1 MNFLIIENNIG
12 GFIMDTNFFVNNR
25 MRFSERMKDC
35 SSAVFFSGRAPRES
49 ADQLYDFSVN
59 RNFFYL
65 TGIDREDMILL
76 IEKINGKITETLYI
90 PPVDEHFEKWF
101 GILMRK
107 DEATQV
113 SGIKS
118 IQNKNEFMDQFA
130 KKLSSSDRPDNVYV
144 FSYITGAD
152 ESYDHDRKL
161 AHWMKNQ
168 FPAINIKNSLDLMIE
183 LRSSKTEDEVNEIKT
198 AIGYTKEAL
207 EFVMKNLKPG
217 KFEYQV
223 KADFEYQ
230 LQLRGSR
237 PSFKTIGASGEK
249 AVILHYV
256 DLKQKIKDGSLILLD
271 LGALSNNYASDIT
284 RTYPANGK
292 FSQRQKDIYNI
303 VLEAQDVTIDAMHV
317 GASEIAVNDAV
328 KKHFAKGLKALNII
342 REDADVDKYYYHSIG
357 HPLGLDVH
365 DLRRRDKTMQENN
378 VYTVEPGLYIKEEGI
393 GIRIED
399 DVWVTK
405 KGIINLSSD
414 IIKTVND
421 IENFMK

>member
-1 MNFLIIENNIG
+1 MNS
-12 GFIMDTNFFVNNR
+12 NFYINNR
-25 MRFSERMKDC
+25 ASFAERMEDY
-35 SSAVFFSGRAPRES
+35 STAVFFSGKAPRES
-49 ADQLYDFSVN
+49 ADQEYEFSVD

-65 TGIDREDMILL
+65 TGIDREDMVL
-76 IEKINGKITETLYI
+76 IINKIAGKVTEALYI
-90 PPVDEHFEKWF
+90 PPVDEYFEKWF

-107 DEATQV
+107 EEAQEL
-113 SGIKS
+113 SGIKTIEERDS
-118 IQNKNEFMDQFA
+118 FMAQFA
-130 KKLSSSDRPDNVYV
+130 KKLSSSDRPDNVYI
-144 FSYITGAD
+144 FSYIVDKD
-152 ESYDHDRKL
+152 ESYDSYRSL
-161 AHWMKNQ
+161 ANWIRNQ
-168 FPAINIKNSLDLMIE
+168 YPAVNIKSSLDIMIE
-183 LRSSKTEDEVNEIKT
+183 LRSSKHEEEVNEIKT

-230 LQLRGSR
+230 LMLRGSK
-237 PSFKTIGASGEK
+237 PSFKTIGASGAK
-249 AVILHYV
+249 AVILHYIE
-256 DLKQKIKDGSLILLD
+256 LKQKIEDGSLILLD

-292 FSQRQKDIYNI
+292 FTQRQKDIYNI
-303 VLEAQDVTIDAMHV
+303 VLEAQDVTMDAMHV
-317 GASEIAVNDAV
+317 GASEVEVNDKV
-328 KKHFAKGLKALNII
+328 KAHFAKGLRSLNII
-342 REDADVDKYYYHSIG
+342 KDDADVEKYYYHGIG

-365 DLRRRDKTMQENN
+365 DLRRRDKIMQENN

-405 KGIINLSSD
+405 GGIINLSKD

>member
-1 MNFLIIENNIG
+1 MER
-12 GFIMDTNFFVNNR
+12 NFFINNR
-25 MRFSERMKDC
+25 KKFAERMEDY
-35 SSAVFFSGRAPRES
+35 STAVFFSGKAPRES
-49 ADQLYDFSVN
+49 ADETYDFSVD

-65 TGIDREDMILL
+65 TGIDREDMVLL
-76 IEKINGKITETLYI
+76 INKIGGVISEALFI
-90 PPVDEHFEKWF
+90 PPIDEHFEKWF

-107 DEATQV
+107 EEAIEA
-113 SGIKS
+113 SGIES
-118 IQNKNEFMDQFA
+118 IQNKVEFMEQFA
-130 KKLSSSDRPDNVYV
+130 KKLSSSERPDSVYI
-144 FSYITGAD
+144 FSYITDKD
-152 ESYDHDRKL
+152 ESYDQYRRL
-161 AHWMKNQ
+161 AHWMRRQ
-168 FPAINIKNSLDLMIE
+168 YPTVNIKSSLDIMIE
-183 LRSSKTEDEVNEIKT
+183 LRSSKTEEEVCEIKT

-217 KFEYQV
+217 KYEYQV

-230 LQLRGSR
+230 LMLRGSK
-237 PSFKTIGASGEK
+237 PSFKTIGASGHN

-256 DLKQKIKDGSLILLD
+256 ELKKKIEDGNLILLD

-292 FSQRQKDIYNI
+292 FTQRQKDIYNL

-317 GASEIAVNDAV
+317 GASEVAVNDAV
-328 KKHFAKGLKALNII
+328 KKHYAKGLKALNVIK
-342 REDADVDKYYYHSIG
+342 DDVDVDKYYYHGVG

-405 KGIINLSSD
+405 DKIVNLSND
-414 IIKTVND
+414 IIKTIND

>member
-1 MNFLIIENNIG
+1 MNS
-12 GFIMDTNFFVNNR
+12 NFYINNR
-25 MRFSERMKDC
+25 VRFAERMEDY
-35 SSAVFFSGRAPRES
+35 STAVFFSGKAPRES
-49 ADQLYDFSVN
+49 ADQEYEFSVD

-65 TGIDREDMILL
+65 TGIDREDMVL
-76 IEKINGKITETLYI
+76 IINKIAGKVTEALYI
-90 PPVDEHFEKWF
+90 PPVDEYFEKWF

-107 DEATQV
+107 EEAQEL
-113 SGIKS
+113 SGIKTIEERDS
-118 IQNKNEFMDQFA
+118 FMAQFA
-130 KKLSSSDRPDNVYV
+130 KKLSSSDRPDNVYI
-144 FSYITGAD
+144 FSYIVDKD
-152 ESYDHDRKL
+152 ESYDSYRSL
-161 AHWMKNQ
+161 ANWIRNQ
-168 FPAINIKNSLDLMIE
+168 YPAVNIKSSLDIMIE
-183 LRSSKTEDEVNEIKT
+183 LRSSKHEEEVNEIKT

-230 LQLRGSR
+230 LMLRGSK
-237 PSFKTIGASGEK
+237 PSFKTIGASGAK
-249 AVILHYV
+249 AVILHYIE
-256 DLKQKIKDGSLILLD
+256 LKQKIEDGSLILLD

-292 FSQRQKDIYNI
+292 FTQRQKDIYNI
-303 VLEAQDVTIDAMHV
+303 VLEAQDVTMDAMHV
-317 GASEIAVNDAV
+317 GASEVEVNDKV
-328 KKHFAKGLKALNII
+328 KAHFAKGLRSLNII
-342 REDADVDKYYYHSIG
+342 KDDADVEKYYYHGIG

-365 DLRRRDKTMQENN
+365 DLRRRDKIMQENN

-405 KGIINLSSD
+405 GGIINLSKD